1 MVNTVAARGRE
12 NKRPG
17 AGSAQRT
24 PDPLS
29 STQTLPPQ
37 ITNTRGKAPSG
48 RPGEGPLTL
57 LYGRGCDPGG
67 LQEAH
72 QNVNQHDDNDKPYQN
87 AYYLVHFF
95 SSSRPLGS
103 LAIVID
109 SYDLP
114 AITSREPTTDRH
126 HRHQTTLSARVW
138 SRKGIGRRHDPL
150 RRALL

>member
-24 PDPLS
+24 PDPFS

-72 QNVNQHDDNDKPYQN
+72 QDVNQHDDNDKPYQN

-114 AITSREPTTDRH
+114 AVTSRKPSLPTD
-126 HRHQTTLSARVW
+126 TTVTRPRSLLECG
-138 SRKGIGRRHDPL
+138 RKGIGRRHDP
-150 RRALL
+150 